1 MSYEGRRLILPFA
14 LVNIGLIVAL
24 GIRPIATSTIL
35 AAYVLALA
43 AIALELVT
51 RVLAARSSDEARSEF
66 EHALARRP
74 VDRTRPPELLRM
86 ERELTLGAASAGH
99 LHMRLLPLLREIAT
113 ARLGFEPARAPERAR
128 RLLGDDA
135 WELLRPDRPAPAD
148 RNAPGVTQRQLERC
162 IEALERA

>member
-1 MSYEGRRLILPFA
+1 MTHEARRLILPLV
-14 LVNIGLIVAL
+14 LVNVALIVLL
-24 GIRPIATSTIL
+24 GVRPIATSTIL

-51 RVLAARSSDEARSEF
+51 RVLAARASIEARSEF
-66 EHALARRP
+66 EHALARKP
-74 VDRTRPPELLRM
+74 ADWTRPPELVRI
-86 ERELTLGAASAGH
+86 ERELTLGVASAGH

-113 ARLGFEPARAPERAR
+113 ARLGFDTARAPERAR
-128 RLLGDDA
+128 AFLGDDV

-148 RNAPGVTQRQLERC
+148 RNAPGLTQRQLERC

>member
-1 MSYEGRRLILPFA
+1 LRHESRRLIVPLA
-14 LVNIGLIVAL
+14 LVNVGLIIAL
-24 GIRPIATSTIL
+24 GIRPIATSIIL

-51 RVLAARSSDEARSEF
+51 RVLASRSNEEARSLF
-66 EHALARRP
+66 EHALERKP
-74 VDRTRPPELLRM
+74 SEWTRPPELVRM

-113 ARLGFEPARAPERAR
+113 ARLGFEPARAPERAHA
-128 RLLGDDA
+128 LLGDEA

-148 RNAPGVTQRQLERC
+148 RNAPGVTQRQLARC
-162 IEALERA
+162 IEALERV

>member
-1 MSYEGRRLILPFA
+1 MTHESRRLILPFV
-14 LVNIGLIVAL
+14 LVNVALIVLL
-24 GIRPIATSTIL
+24 GVRPIATSTIL

-51 RVLAARSSDEARSEF
+51 RVLAARSSIEARSEF
-66 EHALARRP
+66 EHALARKP
-74 VDRTRPPELLRM
+74 TEWTRPPELVRI
-86 ERELTLGAASAGH
+86 ERELTLGVASAGH

-113 ARLGFEPARAPERAR
+113 ARLGFDTARVPERAR
-128 RLLGDDA
+128 GLLGDDV